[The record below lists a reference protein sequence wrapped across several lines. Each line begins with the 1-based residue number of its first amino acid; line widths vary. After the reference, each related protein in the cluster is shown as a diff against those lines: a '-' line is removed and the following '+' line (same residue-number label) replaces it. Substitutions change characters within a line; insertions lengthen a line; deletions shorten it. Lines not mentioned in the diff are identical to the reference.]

1 MGRVAREIISFGPT
15 QPDANGRSMKSLDRC
30 VQQELGKSGRNED
43 SSPRASAGV
52 GKLTEDLG
60 KRGRGERRGVR
71 SSSARNADVEC
82 QAALSVKCILATTT
96 GESRLTRRG
105 GSVPCPSPSP
115 FLSFLIA
122 PPAPTPPSRSFFI
135 LLRRAI

>member
-60 KRGRGERRGVR
+60 KREGE
-71 SSSARNADVEC
+71 E
-82 QAALSVKCILATTT
+82 
-96 GESRLTRRG
+96 RG
-105 GSVPCPSPSP
+105 GVYAVAVPGMLTLNVRQLC
-115 FLSFLIA
+115 L
-122 PPAPTPPSRSFFI
+122 
-135 LLRRAI
+135 